1 MVKEISKMRKL
12 AIALLVLIIIGAV
25 SYLGIEVFKIYK
37 QKEKYDE
44 LAQFLIANT
53 IDNNVQKVE
62 IENVIEESQVV
73 TQRMEKIK
81 ELNKKNS
88 DIVAWIEIPNTTI
101 NYPVLKGEDNSFYL
115 NHDYEKKFSNLG
127 SIFLDKDVD
136 IDKPSTN
143 LLMYGHRNKSN
154 MMFEHVYKYRNEAF
168 YKEHPD
174 IRFTTLNSDSEYTII
189 GAMYAKSYE
198 FNEDIDG
205 SAFKFYNFIEAN
217 NEEEFDNYI
226 NNIKSNSVY
235 EIDDTAKY
243 GDKLITLC
251 TCEYTQKNGRFIV
264 VAKKTYNIQ

>member
-1 MVKEISKMRKL
+1 MKMSKIRKFIIL
-12 AIALLVLIIIGAV
+12 ILVLVIIGAV
-25 SYLGIEVFKIYK
+25 GYLGIEGYKLYK
-37 QKEKYDE
+37 QKVKYDD
-44 LAQFLIANT
+44 LAKFLMSNT
-53 IDNNVQKVE
+53 TNNNEQRVE
-62 IENVIEESQVV
+62 IENVINEPQIVV
-73 TQRMEKIK
+73 TDRMEKVK
-81 ELNKKNS
+81 ELNKNNS
-88 DIVAWIEIPNTTI
+88 DIVGWIEIPNTTV
-101 NYPVLKGEDNSFYL
+101 NYPVLKGKDNSYYL

-136 IDKPSTN
+136 IEKPSTN

-154 MMFEHVYKYRNEAF
+154 MMFEQVYKYRSEAF
-168 YKEHPD
+168 YKEHPN
-174 IRFTTLNSDSEYTII
+174 IRVTTLNSDSEYTII

-198 FNEDIDG
+198 FNEDLDG

-226 NNIKSNSVY
+226 NNIKNNSVY
-235 EIDDTAKY
+235 NIDETARY

>member
-1 MVKEISKMRKL
+1 MKMSKIRKFIIL
-12 AIALLVLIIIGAV
+12 ILVLVIIGAV
-25 SYLGIEVFKIYK
+25 SYLGIEGYKLYK
-37 QKEKYDE
+37 QKAKYDD
-44 LAQFLIANT
+44 LAKFLMSNT
-53 IDNNVQKVE
+53 TNNNEQRVE
-62 IENVIEESQVV
+62 IENVINEPQIVV
-73 TQRMEKIK
+73 TDRMEKVK
-81 ELNKKNS
+81 ELNKNNS
-88 DIVAWIEIPNTTI
+88 DIVGWIEIPNTTV
-101 NYPVLKGEDNSFYL
+101 NYPVLKGKDNSYYL

-136 IDKPSTN
+136 IEKPSTN

-154 MMFEHVYKYRNEAF
+154 MMFEQVYKYRSEAF
-168 YKEHPD
+168 YKEHPN
-174 IRFTTLNSDSEYTII
+174 IRVTTLKCDSEYTVI

-198 FNEDIDG
+198 FNEDLDG

-235 EIDDTAKY
+235 NINETARY